1 MCGEATPRPAPDP
14 GSPRPHRHAARRAHA
29 APDELDGPTRLVALI
44 PAHNEQDRIADAIQ
58 GLWRQTWRP
67 DLIVV
72 VADNST
78 DATAEIAVA
87 HGAQVFANEGNTHK
101 KAGAL
106 NTAIA
111 WVLPHLEDRDL
122 LLVQDADT
130 VLNPWFNET
139 AIGTFNRKVGA
150 VGGVFYG
157 EDGGGLLQRMEFHR
171 YAWELERTGGKAQV
185 LTGTGTMFRARVLRE
200 VRAARREGRIGGG
213 HGYYS
218 LASLTE
224 DDEMTKAVK
233 TLGYRAMSPAG
244 CAVTTEVM
252 PTLGKLW
259 HQWLR
264 WQRGAL
270 ESLRDYGWTRVTA
283 RYSMQQLLMGFGALS
298 FLVYLT
304 YMVTY
309 TTLYG
314 WPGFSPFW
322 TAIGLA
328 RRLLHLAVG
337 PVAPQRGEVGGDVTL
352 GYVPLIGE
360 QRMYGRVIGAGTTGA
375 GGATLAATGLWLNGM
390 AMVVAATTLVAAGV
404 AVVKL
409 VPRRR

>member
-1 MCGEATPRPAPDP
+1 MLDLAAPS
-14 GSPRPHRHAARRAHA
+14 GPRPHQIPRHAARRAHA
-29 APDELDGPTRLVALI
+29 APEEPPTRPRLAVLI
-44 PAHNEQDRIADAIQ
+44 PAHNEADRIGAAID
-58 GLWRQTWRP
+58 GLRDQTRRP
-67 DLIVV
+67 DLVIVV
-72 VADNST
+72 CDNCT
-78 DATAEIAVA
+78 DDTAATAVA
-87 HGAQVFANEGNTHK
+87 HGAQVFHTQGNTHK

-106 NTAIA
+106 NQAIA
-111 WVLPHLEDRDL
+111 WILPHLDDRDL

-130 VLNPWFNET
+130 VLAPSFAET
-139 AIGTFNRKVGA
+139 ALTTFNRKVGA

-157 EDGGGLLQRMEFHR
+157 EQGGGLLGLLQRMEFHR

-200 VRAARREGRIGGG
+200 VRAARRAGVIGGG
-213 HGYYS
+213 TGYYS

-259 HQWLR
+259 HQRLR

-270 ESLRDYGWTRVTA
+270 ENLRDYGWTKVTA
-283 RYSMQQLLMGFGALS
+283 RYFAQQFLMGFGALS

-304 YMVTY
+304 YMAGF

-322 TAIGLA
+322 TAIGLIFVVEKTVSV
-328 RRLLHLAVG
+328 RRAGRRAV
-337 PVAPQRGEVGGDVTL
+337 
-352 GYVPLIGE
+352 
-360 QRMYGRVIGAGTTGA
+360 
-375 GGATLAATGLWLNGM
+375 
-390 AMVVAATTLVAAGV
+390 LVAALMVPEMLYDLFQHAVYFASLWGMLRRSEEKWV
-404 AVVKL
+404 AT
-409 VPRRR
+409 